1 LAINHSTALA
11 TVLKDGTP
19 WEDFQ
24 MTNLRSIGPVMLVGA
39 GKMGVALARGWL
51 DSGLPPSNLVV
62 VDPAPG
68 DAALALAEDYELE
81 IYGEASGLKPN
92 VLVLAVKPQIIF
104 AVMDGLKA
112 VVGPQ
117 TLVVSIAAGIS
128 IATISQ
134 GLQTGRVVRTM
145 PNTPAQVGRGMTG
158 AVAGPEVGT
167 EDRARVDALLSAAGQ
182 VAWFDAEGDLDA
194 VTAVS
199 GSGPAYVF
207 NLVEAL
213 AAAGVAQGLSETV
226 AMQLARQT
234 VIGSAALMEADPA
247 PAGVLRQNVTS
258 PNGTTA
264 AALAVLMADD
274 GLTPLVGRAV
284 DAARRRSEELGRG

>member
-1 LAINHSTALA
+1 
-11 TVLKDGTP
+11 
-19 WEDFQ
+19 

-51 DSGLPPSNLVV
+51 DAGLSPSNLVL
-62 VDPAPG
+62 VDPVP
-68 DAALALAEDYELE
+68 
-81 IYGEASGLKPN
+81 GEAAKELADDYGLVIHAEAVGLQPN
-92 VLVLAVKPQIIF
+92 VLVLAVKPQIIDP
-104 AVMDGLKA
+104 VMEQIAPAMGA
-112 VVGPQ
+112 H

-128 IATISQ
+128 IARLSA
-134 GLQTGRVVRTM
+134 GLGTARVIRSM
-145 PNTPAQVGRGMTG
+145 PNTPAQIGKGITG
-158 AVAGPEVGT
+158 AVAGPN
-167 EDRARVDALLSAAGQ
+167 VDAADRDVANSLLAAAGQ
-182 VAWFDAEGDLDA
+182 VAWFDRETDLDA

-213 AAAGVAQGLSETV
+213 AAAGTAQGLPEHV

-247 PAGVLRQNVTS
+247 PASVLRQNVTS

-274 GLTPLVGRAV
+274 GLTPLVERAV
-284 DAARRRSEELGRG
+284 DAARKRSEELGRG